1 MRTSAICAKA
11 AWMIF
16 DTDILIWVFRGHEG
30 AARAVEG
37 TDDRVIS
44 VVTYLELIQGARN
57 RQETREVKHFLND
70 HAFQTL
76 PLSENI
82 GHRASVYME
91 EYTLKSALFLADALI
106 AATAVENHLTLCA
119 ANRKHYRVINELN
132 MKTFRP

>member
-1 MRTSAICAKA
+1 
-11 AWMIF
+11 MIF
-16 DTDILIWVFRGHEG
+16 DTDVLIWVFRGHEG
-30 AARAVEG
+30 AARIIER
-37 TDDRVIS
+37 TDDRRIS
-44 VVTYLELIQGARN
+44 LVTYAELIQGARS
-57 RQETREVKHFLND
+57 RQELREIKYFLND